1 MEEKMEQQKRENTK
15 LLIFIGI
22 AYGLTYLMG
31 LFMWYGSRKGYDL
44 SVFPTAQML
53 YPAAGVILGL
63 LVTNK
68 REKKLPVGF
77 FVTVL
82 VTTAILV
89 ILALVSVFAPVDDIE
104 LQGMT
109 IAVYNLISQYILII
123 GSVVALILLAVA
135 GKEKRAEAGLTR
147 RNWKSAVLVVL
158 VFVALYFARTVVS
171 VTASGVF
178 EGVGL
183 QYTGEWFAIFK
194 DPMVWISII
203 SLPINYFLV
212 FIAFFG
218 EEYGW
223 RYYLQSVMQKKFGL
237 RGGVILLGMAWGIW
251 HLPIDLFYYT
261 QTTGLQMI
269 FAQQIT
275 CIFLAIFFGYAYM
288 KTKNIWVP
296 VCLHYLNNNLIP
308 IITATFTADVLE
320 DQVVRWS
327 DLPVSL
333 LLNGLCFGFFLLA
346 GEYRRK
352 NIKE

>member
-1 MEEKMEQQKRENTK
+1 MEEKMEQQKREKTK

-89 ILALVSVFAPVDDIE
+89 ILALVSVFAPIDDIE

-147 RNWKSAVLVVL
+147 RNWKSAVLVR
-158 VFVALYFARTVVS
+158 FRPSTDPRRPNRRT
-171 VTASGVF
+171 T
-178 EGVGL
+178 
-183 QYTGEWFAIFK
+183 
-194 DPMVWISII
+194 
-203 SLPINYFLV
+203 LP
-212 FIAFFG
+212 G
-218 EEYGW
+218 
-223 RYYLQSVMQKKFGL
+223 
-237 RGGVILLGMAWGIW
+237 
-251 HLPIDLFYYT
+251 
-261 QTTGLQMI
+261 
-269 FAQQIT
+269 
-275 CIFLAIFFGYAYM
+275 
-288 KTKNIWVP
+288 
-296 VCLHYLNNNLIP
+296 
-308 IITATFTADVLE
+308 
-320 DQVVRWS
+320 
-327 DLPVSL
+327 
-333 LLNGLCFGFFLLA
+333 
-346 GEYRRK
+346 
-352 NIKE
+352 

>member
-1 MEEKMEQQKRENTK
+1 MEEKMEQQKREKTK

-31 LFMWYGSRKGYDL
+31 LLMWYGSRKGYDL

-158 VFVALYFARTVVS
+158 VFVGPHGARARWPALPARGARAQAGTARTGRARAGRHS
-171 VTASGVF
+171 PHGARARWPALCARMQ
-178 EGVGL
+178 GL
-183 QYTGEWFAIFK
+183 PAR
-194 DPMVWISII
+194 
-203 SLPINYFLV
+203 
-212 FIAFFG
+212 A
-218 EEYGW
+218 
-223 RYYLQSVMQKKFGL
+223 
-237 RGGVILLGMAWGIW
+237 
-251 HLPIDLFYYT
+251 
-261 QTTGLQMI
+261 
-269 FAQQIT
+269 
-275 CIFLAIFFGYAYM
+275 
-288 KTKNIWVP
+288 
-296 VCLHYLNNNLIP
+296 
-308 IITATFTADVLE
+308 
-320 DQVVRWS
+320 
-327 DLPVSL
+327 PVSL
-333 LLNGLCFGFFLLA
+333 RARARRQGLPARAPVCCRLPARAAACTVCCRRPVGA
-346 GEYRRK
+346 GAAAAVRHYSRGRCLRSRRFSETFATLVPMK
-352 NIKE
+352 TLECKDILPTAYLSGLETSRSLFVRF